1 MDVRSRIA
9 VMAALG
15 SVAVVGAWT
24 AYGSLDAS
32 TRPAAYATQGAQ
44 GMKWTATLESM
55 NGSTV
60 KGTASLA
67 PGTAGGTSVATISIT
82 GGTPGATYPWHVHTG
97 KCPGGSVLGSGSAY
111 KPVKAGSDGSGTAT
125 ADLSVAAPAS
135 GDYHVNVHASPTDMK
150 TIAACGDLKMA
161 GM

>member
-1 MDVRSRIA
+1 MDVRSSIA

-15 SVAVVGAWT
+15 SMVAVGAWT
-24 AYGSLDAS
+24 GHGSLDAS
-32 TRPAAYATQGAQ
+32 RHPVSYVAQDAQ
-44 GMKWTATLESM
+44 GMKWTATLDPM

-67 PGTAGGTSVATISIT
+67 PGKTGGTSVATISIT
-82 GGTPGATYPWHVHTG
+82 GGTPGAVYPWHIHTG
-97 KCPGGSVLGSGSAY
+97 KCGGGGVLGSGAAY
-111 KPVKAGSDGSGTAT
+111 KPVKVGSDGSGTST
-125 ADLSVAAPAS
+125 ADLSVAAPTT

-150 TIAACGDLKMA
+150 TIAACGELAMA